1 MYCTEPIA
9 SVFRTQ
15 LAILHYNEN
24 SQREQARTKDG
35 TPRWLVRYPKATG
48 GEAVAC
54 PIMEPAS
61 HGKLAVYGF
70 FLRRNNNAPN
80 FYAGYVTKLLG
91 AVVAAAVNVPPGK
104 KKHSGRKATTQ

>member
-1 MYCTEPIA
+1 M
-9 SVFRTQ
+9 
-15 LAILHYNEN
+15 
-24 SQREQARTKDG
+24 
-35 TPRWLVRYPKATG
+35 RYPKATG

-104 KKHSGRKATTQ
+104 KKKSTPDTRPPLSSSFSKAQKSVEVGKLMTRYNRQGQNSSSK